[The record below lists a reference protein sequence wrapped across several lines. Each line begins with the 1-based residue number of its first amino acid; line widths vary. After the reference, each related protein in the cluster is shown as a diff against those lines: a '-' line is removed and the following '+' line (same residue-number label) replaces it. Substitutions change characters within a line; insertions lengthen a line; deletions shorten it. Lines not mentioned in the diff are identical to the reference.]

1 VIPLEL
7 LALLAALG
15 AGVFGSLAGVGGG
28 IIVVPLLSVGLGV
41 PLHNAI
47 AVSLL
52 GVIAVSTT
60 ASANYLA
67 AGIVSRRIGLT
78 LLVATTLGGICG
90 GFVAGL
96 VDARVLAAL
105 FGVVLIGVALQML
118 VAREPVEPDTVEGL
132 GPLEFD
138 ATYVEPRTGDEVA
151 YRVRNLGLGSLVSV
165 FAGIVSGLL
174 GVGGGIINVPTMNSL
189 MGVPIRVATTTSTYM
204 LGATAV
210 ASAVL
215 YFSRGEVLPGLA
227 GAVVVGSVLGAR
239 IGARLHHRLPRR
251 ALSLLFVGVAA
262 FFALQMLLRA
272 AGSSL

>member
-15 AGVFGSLAGVGGG
+15 AGVFGAVVGIGGG
-28 IIVVPLLSVGLGV
+28 IIVVPLLAVGLGV

-52 GVIAVSTT
+52 GVIAVSTA
-60 ASANYLA
+60 ASANYLE
-67 AGIVSRRIGLT
+67 AGLVSRRIGLT
-78 LLVATTLGGICG
+78 LLVSTTLGGIIG

-96 VDARVLAAL
+96 IDARVLAAL
-105 FGVVLIGVALQML
+105 FGIVLIAVALRMFFG
-118 VAREPVEPDTVEGL
+118 REPVEPATVEEP

-138 ATYVEPRTGDEVA
+138 ATYIEPRSGEEVA
-151 YRVRNLGLGSLVSV
+151 YRVRNFGVGSVVSV
-165 FAGIVSGLL
+165 FAGVLSGLL

-189 MGVPIRVATTTSTYM
+189 MGVPIRVVTTTSTYM

-215 YFSRGEVLPGLA
+215 YFSRGEVEPALA
-227 GAVVVGSVLGAR
+227 GAVVVGSVLGGR
-239 IGARLHHRLPRR
+239 IGARLQHRLPQR
-251 ALSLLFVGVAA
+251 ALVLLFVGVAA

-272 AGSSL
+272 FGSAA